1 MNSEL
6 FKTMLVKIQNAI
18 EAKLSTEH
26 GDHPKF
32 RLDTVFRKRDVKAA
46 SKVFEI

>member
-1 MNSEL
+1 MNSVL
-6 FKTMLVKIQNAI
+6 FKTIPVNIQNAI

-26 GDHPKF
+26 SDQPKF
-32 RLDTVFRKRDVKAA
+32 RRDAVFRKRDVKAA